1 MLRWRAI
8 GHSVHLPIRTQV
20 FAKEER
26 WLELVHRIG
35 CHLSVADGYLS
46 MGETALAIGADTM
59 QFFTRN
65 PRGSRAKAIDR
76 EDVRRFLAFCDEHGI
91 GDLLAHA
98 PYTLNPCSANPDT
111 RQFALETMREDLQR
125 LELLPHSM
133 YNFHPGC
140 HTGQGVQTGIEQIAS
155 LLNTI
160 LQEVQTTTVL
170 LETMAGKGS
179 EIGGRFEELK
189 AILERVERPEHMG
202 VCIDTC
208 HVHDAGYDIV
218 HDLDGVLEEFDRV
231 VGLRYLKAIHCNDSL
246 NPLGSRKDRHA
257 RLGEGRIGL
266 EAFRA
271 LVCHPALQGLPIELE
286 TPNDL
291 AGYAAEIRLLRTMET
306 DK

>member
-76 EDVRRFLAFCDEHGI
+76 EDVRRFLVFCDEHGI

-179 EIGGRFEELK
+179 EVGSRFEELA
-189 AILERVERPEHMG
+189 AIIDKVELKEKMG
-202 VCIDTC
+202 VCLDTC
-208 HVHDAGYDIV
+208 HVSDAGYDIIG
-218 HDLDGVLEEFDRV
+218 DPEGVLDEFDRII
-231 VGLRYLKAIHCNDSL
+231 GLNRLKAIHVNDSL
-246 NPLGSRKDRHA
+246 NPKGAHKDRHA
-257 RLGEGRIGL
+257 CIGEGQIGL
-266 EAFRA
+266 EAIVKFINNPR
-271 LVCHPALQGLPIELE
+271 LKGLPMILE
-286 TPNDL
+286 TPQADL
-291 AGYAAEIRLLRTMET
+291 EGYGNEIKMLREMS
-306 DK
+306 K